1 MNIIQAICTAL
12 KQIEDAEKVQDQAR
26 NVRDYDRAKNESAN
40 ATIDAMHALKE
51 AVRLTSVIGFS
62 YLLHRIFNLFSVIAC
77 QSLHIVYLLIVITSF
92 LTIQRQRKLY

>member
-62 YLLHRIFNLFSVIAC
+62 YLLLRIFNLFSV
-77 QSLHIVYLLIVITSF
+77 IVYLLIVITSF
-92 LTIQRQRKLY
+92 LTIQRQRELY